1 MRATV
6 EREAVPPPFPPLRRN
21 REFML
26 LWSGAGAS
34 ILGSRASMIAYPLL
48 VLWQTGSASASGL
61 VMAAALLPNLVVQ
74 LPAGVLVDRWNRRH
88 LMIISDI
95 GCVLVAASV
104 AVSVLLGRVWIPQLM
119 VAGFIGTSLSV
130 IYLLAERGG
139 VRNLVATE
147 QLPAAMS
154 RNETRGRV
162 ANLIGQ
168 PVGTLLFTV
177 SRGFPFLFAV
187 LAHLVSLAALL
198 LIKKEFQVER
208 VDRPRRL
215 RVDLSDGIIWTWRQ
229 RVLRTVLMFI
239 AATNVLFQGL
249 TLGVLVIVEQS
260 GRSPAFVGLV
270 LAGGGAGGAIGAA
283 SAKWWRT
290 RFDLRAVVVGA
301 FVIWALLMP
310 WVAVVRDPVM
320 LGALFAVM
328 SYVGG
333 VLNVAGAVY
342 QIRTT
347 PDAMQGRVGS
357 VMLLLTAGVTPLGA
371 LAAGFALDAF
381 GVTGTAFVIG
391 CVMVALAGLIS
402 MSSVV
407 RSVPDYSL
415 VAPLRRLVRASEPP
429 QGNGASGR

>member
-1 MRATV
+1 MRTATDPPV
-6 EREAVPPPFPPLRRN
+6 AAPPPLPPLRRN

-48 VLWQTGSASASGL
+48 VLWHTGSASASGL
-61 VMAAALLPNLVVQ
+61 VMAAALLPNLLVQ

-88 LMIISDI
+88 LMMISDV
-95 GCVLVAASV
+95 GCVLVAGSV

-119 VAGFIGTSLSV
+119 VAGFVGTSLSI

-147 QLPAAMS
+147 QLPSAMS
-154 RNETRGRV
+154 RNEARGRA

-177 SRGFPFLFAV
+177 SRGFPFLFAA
-187 LAHLVSLAALL
+187 LAHLVSLATLC
-198 LIKKEFQVER
+198 LIRKEFQVER
-208 VDRPRRL
+208 TDRPRKL
-215 RVDLSDGIIWTWRQ
+215 RVDLADGVVWTWRQ
-229 RVLRTVLMFI
+229 RVLRTVLIFI
-239 AATNVLFQGL
+239 ATTNVLFQGL

-260 GRSPAFVGLV
+260 GRSPAFVGLI
-270 LAGGGAGGAIGAA
+270 LAGGGVGGAIGAA

-290 RFDLRAVVVGA
+290 RLDLRAVVVGA
-301 FVIWALLMP
+301 FVIWAVLMP
-310 WVAVVRDPVM
+310 WVAVVRDPIA

-357 VMLLLTAGVTPLGA
+357 VMLLLTAGVTSLGA
-371 LAAGFALDAF
+371 LAAGFALEAF
-381 GVTGTAFVIG
+381 GVTATALVIG
-391 CVMVALAGLIS
+391 GVMVALAGLIAVS
-402 MSSVV
+402 PVV
-407 RSVPDYSL
+407 RSVPDYDV
-415 VAPLRRLVRASEPP
+415 VAPLRRLGS
-429 QGNGASGR
+429 ASGGGSGGTGR